1 MAARAET
8 QNLEASRV
16 IGFLFLDGN
25 SLASLK
31 VIPRTPHTVSWLHAA
46 HAEDQKK
53 QAIEL
58 SKLFVSGA
66 SFALSMVYFM
76 SCSK

>member
-1 MAARAET
+1 MAARAEA

-25 SLASLK
+25 PLASLK
-31 VIPRTPHTVSWLHAA
+31 VIHRTPHTVSWLQAA
-46 HAEDQKK
+46 NAEDQKK
-53 QAIEL
+53 QAKEL

-66 SFALSMVYFM
+66 LFALSMVYFK